1 MDSREP
7 PQLGY
12 RNGPRRAS
20 SGLLARILTV
30 ATGALVLIGAIAIS
44 IVVFA
49 VALIVILGVGL
60 YLWWKTR
67 TLRKQMREQMRE
79 QPMPP
84 PPRAND
90 DDVIEGEVIS
100 KEETRTPR

>member
-1 MDSREP
+1 MNSREP

-12 RNGPRRAS
+12 RNGPRRS

-49 VALIVILGVGL
+49 FALVVILGVGL

-67 TLRKQMREQMRE
+67 TIRKQMREQVRE
-79 QPMPP
+79 PPMPP
-84 PPRAND
+84 PSSTHQG
-90 DDVIEGEVIS
+90 DVIEGEVIS